1 MGGLP
6 KAASDGGAGV
16 IQIFRAAAFGPEQVR
31 ALCDAYD
38 LATKS
43 LHDRG
48 RPTIVNEVIA
58 KKIVRA
64 AEAGEY
70 NPREL
75 ADRVLKEL
83 GFTGP
88 H

>member
-1 MGGLP
+1 
-6 KAASDGGAGV
+6 
-16 IQIFRAAAFGPEQVR
+16 
-31 ALCDAYD
+31 

-48 RPTIVNEVIA
+48 RPPIVNEVIA
-58 KKIVRA
+58 SKIVRA

-70 NPREL
+70 DPRKL

-83 GFTGP
+83 GFTGL